1 VQSPNDHEG
10 HDDQETHY
18 RDEE

>member
-10 HDDQETHY
+10 HDDQETNY